1 MRRARRQLKGPVA
14 VTGAIAG
21 AILLA
26 ACGRGPDAPE
36 AADTTDAS
44 DAVPAASSSP
54 SAPQASPAG
63 RPSPAPDPVP
73 TSGPTSGQVTEATCA
88 TAPLGVRVVSVRRE
102 SPDSIRVELSL
113 ANLAA
118 AEAWTPG
125 SALAAA
131 AQAAV
136 AALDQASVL
145 SADGRRRMFALRGG
159 SGERVG
165 SPVAVPAPGRP
176 ETFWTLFPAAEGQVS
191 VLLPGFTPL
200 AGLTVALRPGQPE
213 P

>member
-14 VTGAIAG
+14 ITGAIAG
-21 AILLA
+21 LLA
-26 ACGRGPDAPE
+26 VTGCSRPADSMPAAAAGRDPQPATVAAAAAPASRPT
-36 AADTTDAS
+36 AAGTS
-44 DAVPAASSSP
+44 AVPAP
-54 SAPQASPAG
+54 G
-63 RPSPAPDPVP
+63 R
-73 TSGPTSGQVTEATCA
+73 VTEATCA

-102 SPDSIRVELSL
+102 SADSIRVELAL

-125 SALAAA
+125 SGVAAA

-136 AALDQASVL
+136 DALDRASVL

-159 SGERVG
+159 GGERVG
-165 SPVAVPAPGRP
+165 SPVSLPGPGRT
-176 ETFWTLFPAAEGQVS
+176 ETFWALFPAAEGEVS
-191 VLLPGFTPL
+191 LVLPGFTPL
-200 AGLTVALRPGQPE
+200 AGLTVAPRPGQPE